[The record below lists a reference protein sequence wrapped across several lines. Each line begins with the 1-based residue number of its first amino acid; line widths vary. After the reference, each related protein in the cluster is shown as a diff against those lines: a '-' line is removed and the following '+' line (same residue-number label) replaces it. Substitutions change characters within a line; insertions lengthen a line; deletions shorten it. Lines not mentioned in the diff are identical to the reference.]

1 MSRFNRE
8 RTLSY
13 YIVGSDFEI
22 LGYSTTGCTE
32 SRWASR
38 SLNRRRKRQSL
49 SRTTPRS
56 SACRW
61 SRDWWPATWRG
72 SSTGLSIWR
81 RVTILLWNPRG
92 SRSGSY
98 LGTLEPSKVHKEPS
112 WYTMYAVKSTL
123 LWSQGL
129 MWSFTRGLLRIPRHS
144 RKFIWRSEP
153 ATMSN

>member
-1 MSRFNRE
+1 MMLYSLQQRYVELKDGKSCTKRFKLRDELELDQLVIFANR
-8 RTLSY
+8 
-13 YIVGSDFEI
+13 G
-22 LGYSTTGCTE
+22 
-32 SRWASR
+32 
-38 SLNRRRKRQSL
+38 RKRQSL

-61 SRDWWPATWRG
+61 SRGWWPGTWRG
-72 SSTGLSIWR
+72 SSTSLSIWR
-81 RVTILLWNPRG
+81 RATILLWKPRC
-92 SRSGSY
+92 SSSGSY

-129 MWSFTRGLLRIPRHS
+129 MRSFTRGLLRMPRHS